1 MPFTQVILVAIFSLI
16 CGASSILDQFEFYQP
31 LVACTIMGLILG
43 DVTAGVMLGASL
55 QFIAL
60 GWMNIGA
67 AVSPDPALASLISS
81 ILVIFYKQPVGE
93 GIAIAIPLAVAGQM
107 LTIFARSLAVA
118 FQHMADNYAEKGST
132 RGIDF
137 CNLGALVLQMLRVM
151 IPVLVVALISAH
163 AVEVMLGFIPPVISK
178 GLEVAGGFIVVV
190 GYAMV
195 IQMMEAKYLMQFF
208 FLGFVIAVFSKFN
221 LVAFGIIGGV
231 LAIIYLQLNPKY
243 YKGGAAKGAGAV
255 DNDDLDALLDAELDV
270 ELDEVDDDL
279 EVPIADPIERPVMTM
294 ASSSQVPTVEAAT
307 ALFTEE
313 ERLKLT
319 KGDLIRMCIRSI
331 FLQASWNYER
341 MQGLGWCF
349 QMVPAIKRLY
359 PDKEDRAAALKRHL
373 EFFNTTPFTANPI
386 LGVSAAMEEE
396 RANGGDIDDKTIN
409 GVKVGL
415 MGPFAGV
422 GDPIFWGT
430 LRPIFGAVGAGLAMT
445 GNITGVIIFFFGW
458 NIVTLAFRWYSM
470 KYGYIKGVDVIQD
483 MAGDKLQKL
492 TEGASIL
499 GLFVMGALVAQWTH
513 VYVPLVV
520 SRTVNPV
527 THQVVETTVQSI
539 LDKLLPGLL
548 SLVLTFICMKL
559 LKKKVSPIWIIFGLF
574 ALGIVGYWLGFLG
587 LPPTA

>member
-1 MPFTQVILVAIFSLI
+1 MPFTQIVLVSIFALI

-31 LVACTIMGLILG
+31 LVACTVMGLILG
-43 DVTAGVMLGASL
+43 DVTQGIMLGASL

-81 ILVIFYKQPVGE
+81 ILVIFYKQPIGE

-107 LTIFARSLAVA
+107 LTIFARSLAVG
-118 FQHMADNYAEKGST
+118 FQHLADKYAEKGST
-132 RGIDF
+132 AGIDF
-137 CNLGALVLQMLRVM
+137 CNLGALVLQMLRVL
-151 IPVLVVALISAH
+151 IPVLVVCLVSAE
-163 AVEVMLGFIPPVISK
+163 AVEVMLGFIPPVISN
-178 GLEVAGGFIVVV
+178 GLQVAGGFIVVV

-195 IQMMEAKYLMQFF
+195 IQMMEAKHLMQFF

-221 LVAFGIIGGV
+221 LVAFGIIGAV

-243 YKGGAAKGAGAV
+243 YKSDSASAATTGSSAS
-255 DNDDLDALLDAELDV
+255 DEDDLDAFLDELDDDF
-270 ELDEVDDDL
+270 DE
-279 EVPIADPIERPVMTM
+279 PIAAPVTPQVVM
-294 ASSSQVPTVEAAT
+294 AKATPDITTVAAAT
-307 ALFTEE
+307 AVLTDSQ
-313 ERLKLT
+313 RLSLT
-319 KGDLIRMCIRSI
+319 KPDLVRMWIRSI

-341 MQGLGWCF
+341 MQGLGWCYI
-349 QMVPAIKRLY
+349 MVPAIKRLY
-359 PDKEDRAAALKRHL
+359 PKKEDRALAIKRHL
-373 EFFNTTPFTANPI
+373 EFFNTTPFSANPI
-386 LGVSAAMEEE
+386 VGVVAAMEEE
-396 RANGGDIDDKTIN
+396 KANGTEIDDKTIN

-445 GNITGVIIFFFGW
+445 GNILGVIIFFFGW

-470 KYGYIKGVDVIQD
+470 FYGYKKGVDIIQD
-483 MAGDKLQKL
+483 MAGNKLQKL

-513 VYVPLVV
+513 IYVPLVV
-520 SRTVNPV
+520 SRTINPE
-527 THQVVETTVQSI
+527 THQVVITTVQSV

-548 SLVLTFICMKL
+548 SLVLTFVCMRL
-559 LKKKVSPIWIIFGLF
+559 LKKKVSPILIIFGLF

-587 LPPTA
+587 LPPA